1 MESIESLRG
10 EVEDIIY
17 RNDDTGFAVVSINA
31 DGEEETVVGD
41 LADVNVGEILELY
54 GEFASHPTF
63 GRQFKVKTATRVFPS
78 DEAGMIKYLSGGVLP
93 GIGVKMAERIVAA
106 FGEETLDI
114 LASDADRL
122 AEIKGISASKARD
135 IQRSFEKIYGIK
147 NMISMLTS
155 VGLSSFEAMTLCK
168 LYGTNSYDML
178 VSDPYFICGY
188 PLYKSFDDADAIAS
202 SLGLSGADECRL
214 RAGLIYILRHNLT
227 NGHSC
232 VPVESLV
239 GVAAA
244 YLDIDND
251 SVEISFYNSVELGF
265 LAEYELSGVKFAFLP
280 EMLADETYIAERL
293 ISLVKENY
301 ISVLDAEKEI
311 SGIESQTG
319 TSYSGLQREAIK
331 SALQHGVSII
341 TGGPGTGKT
350 TALKAIID
358 LCEKNG
364 EKVFLCAPTGR
375 ASKRLAQVTEHEA
388 STIHRLLE
396 VAYDEKSETQR
407 FIHNESNPLKCD
419 TVIVDE
425 MSMVD
430 VQLFASLLRGLKR
443 RCRIVLVGDPDQL
456 PAIGAGNVLDD
467 MISSKK
473 IPTIQLTEV
482 FRQAALSNIVMS
494 AHEIVSGHIPEISN
508 DDGDMYY
515 QEARDR
521 KAARLICDLAST
533 RIPIAFDYDPFNN
546 IQILCPGRAGLCGVE
561 NLNEQLRERLNPAD
575 PGKPEIRSLGR
586 IFRLGDK
593 VMQTKNDYDLPW
605 RSDDGE
611 EAQGVYNGDIG
622 RITGID
628 REAQIVTVRYDDRVA
643 QYTIEDVKELD
654 LAYAVT
660 VHKSQGSEF
669 DCVILSIA
677 DVPKKLQYR
686 NLLYTAVTRARELLV
701 IIGQNSIMTGMIE
714 NDRKSKRYTA
724 LKELLQTA
732 L

>member
-17 RNDDTGFAVVSINA
+17 RNDDTGFAVVTVNA
-31 DGEEETVVGD
+31 AGEEETVVGE

-54 GEFASHPTF
+54 GEYASHPTF

-78 DEAGMIKYLSGGVLP
+78 DEAGIIKYLSGGVLP

-106 FGEETLDI
+106 FGEETLDV
-114 LASDADRL
+114 LASDADRI
-122 AEIKGISASKARD
+122 AEIKGISSVKARE

-147 NMISMLTS
+147 NMITMLTS
-155 VGLSSFEAMTLCK
+155 VGLTSFEAMTLCK
-168 LYGTNSYDML
+168 LYGTNSYDIL
-178 VSDPYFICGY
+178 VADPYFVCGS
-188 PLYKSFDDADAIAS
+188 PLYKSFDDADVIAS
-202 SLGLSGADECRL
+202 QLGIDGADECRI
-214 RAGLIYILRHNLT
+214 RAGLVYILRHNLT

-232 VPVESLV
+232 VPVESLLD
-239 GVAAA
+239 VASA
-244 YLDIDND
+244 YLDIDRD
-251 SVEISFYNSVELGF
+251 SVEINFYNSAELGF
-265 LAEYELSGVKFAFLP
+265 LAEYELSGEKFAFLP

-293 ISLVKENY
+293 LSLIKENF
-301 ISVLDAEKEI
+301 ISVVDAENEI
-311 SGIESQTG
+311 EDIERRSGT
-319 TSYSGLQREAIK
+319 TYSDLQREAIR
-331 SALQHGVSII
+331 SALHNGVSII

-350 TALKAIID
+350 TALRAILE
-358 LCEKNG
+358 LCEKSG

-375 ASKRLAQVTEHEA
+375 ASKRLAQVAEHEA

-396 VAYDEKSETQR
+396 VAYDEKNEKQR
-407 FIHNESNPLKCD
+407 FIHNENNPLKCD

-430 VQLFASLLRGLKR
+430 IQLFASLLRGLKR
-443 RCRIVLVGDPDQL
+443 RCRVVLVGDPDQL

-467 MISSKK
+467 MISSGK
-473 IPTIQLTEV
+473 IPTVQLTEV
-482 FRQAALSNIVMS
+482 FRQAAMSNIVMS
-494 AHEIVSGHIPEISN
+494 AHEIVNGQIPEISN

-515 QEARDR
+515 QEARDQ
-521 KAARLICDLAST
+521 KAARLICDLACT
-533 RIPIAFDYDPFNN
+533 RIPIAFDYDPFSN
-546 IQILCPGRAGLCGVE
+546 IQILSPGRAGLCGVE
-561 NLNEQLRERLNPAD
+561 NLNEQLRERLNPAG
-575 PGKPEIRSLGR
+575 PGKPEIRSFGR

-593 VMQTKNDYDLPW
+593 VMQTRNDYDLPW
-605 RSDDGE
+605 KSDDGE

-628 REAQIVTVRYDDRVA
+628 REAQLVTVRFDDRVA
-643 QYTIEDVKELD
+643 QYTVEGIKELE

-669 DCVILSIA
+669 DCVILSVA

-686 NLLYTAVTRARELLV
+686 NLLYTAVTRAKELLV
-701 IIGQNSIMTGMIE
+701 IVGQNSIMTAMIE

-724 LKELLQTA
+724 LKQMLLQ
-732 L
+732 